1 MLFHGSKM
9 DPLVKLL
16 VKNWDF
22 SVLPKF
28 LVYNFVN
35 RGLKY
40 REITDGNRCLPV
52 LLSLTS
58 ICSE

>member
-1 MLFHGSKM
+1 M

-16 VKNWDF
+16 FKYLDC

-40 REITDGNRCLPV
+40 REIIDGNKCLPE